1 MTHLPIIRATNVTSF
16 RNSIKKQ
23 LDLVYNEKISLIVTR
38 SEDKN
43 VVVLSESEYND
54 LLKTINNLQ
63 YDNKILQSIL
73 QAKSGRTIEMDM
85 KDLIVNEE

>member
-1 MTHLPIIRATNVTSF
+1 MTHLPIVRATNVTSF

-43 VVVLSESEYND
+43 VVVLSESEYNT

-63 YDNKILQSIL
+63 YENKLLTSRLQ
-73 QAKSGRTIEMDM
+73 IEQGDVVE
-85 KDLIVNEE
+85 VNIDELMIHEV